1 MKPETQRWVR
11 LAEED
16 RQVARTALESSL
28 HRPCVF
34 HCQQALEKVLK
45 AMWIEQREQGYPPK
59 KHNLVSLAQE
69 LGLQLEDEMWEFLDD
84 LAKQYNPTRYGDV
97 IAEYSR
103 DQGVHYYRRTE
114 ELLDWLLA
122 KLK

>member
-1 MKPETQRWVR
+1 MKPEAERWVQ
-11 LAEED
+11 LAQED
-16 RQVARTALESSL
+16 RHMARVALESSL

-34 HCQQALEKVLK
+34 HCQQALEKLLK
-45 AMWIEQREQGYPPK
+45 AIWVEQSEQGYPPK

-69 LGLQLEDEMWEFLDD
+69 LGLQLEDEAWEFLDG

-103 DQGVHYYRRTE
+103 DQAVTYYGRTE
-114 ELLDWLLA
+114 ELFDWFLA
-122 KLK
+122 KLS